1 MKSNIILGNQVH
13 IFNGELKHDT
23 DKANPNLVIHVM
35 DEYVKSKSYQNAIR
49 ENKQFNVGGNILYQ
63 LLTELLEYI
72 TRLFGRIRLEDLNL
86 NEGNKTLLFL
96 KKFSSSSTIIEKKL
110 SRLNSLNIDSEME
123 LFVLHIDGLENK
135 IDFSRNSD
143 GNSRLI
149 IEIPVNYVFS
159 RLISYLDKMDF
170 SDLNKIDKEVRI
182 LFLNQFMQLNQK
194 IKDHKKQIEMKYALE
209 LSQERARDLE
219 AQNTQLQEKSG
230 QIRSQSDLYRRS
242 FFLLKDR
249 YSTMFLQCR
258 GMEDPDDKNLEELYG
273 PDE

>member
-1 MKSNIILGNQVH
+1 MKSNTILGDQVH
-13 IFNGELKHDT
+13 IFNGELKHDI
-23 DKANPNLVIHVM
+23 DKANPNLLIHVM
-35 DEYVKSKSYQNAIR
+35 DEYVKSKSYQNIIR
-49 ENKQFNVGGNILYQ
+49 EKKQFYVGGNILYE
-63 LLTELLEYI
+63 LLTELFEYVI
-72 TRLFGRIRLEDLNL
+72 RLFGRIRLEDLNL

-96 KKFSSSSTIIEKKL
+96 KKFSSSSIIIEQKL
-110 SRLNSLNIDSEME
+110 AGLNSLNISTESE
-123 LFVLHIDGLENK
+123 LFLLHITGLENK
-135 IDFSRNSD
+135 IEFSRNSD
-143 GNSRLI
+143 GRSRLM

-170 SDLNKIDKEVRI
+170 SDINKIDKEIRV

-219 AQNTQLQEKSG
+219 TQNALLLEKTGS
-230 QIRSQSDLYRRS
+230 IRNQGDLYKRS

-249 YSTMFLQCR
+249 YSTMFLQYK
-258 GMEDPDDKNLEELYG
+258 GTEDPDDADLEELYG